1 MQNNQII
8 ILHDLNGKPYYE
20 AVEYYAK
27 KNGIQILYYE
37 SSVFKLFIRDIV
49 KHQFGVNTIKRTIKN
64 IIFRLKVPIVLN
76 TTIIMG
82 MAPYDFRIIWYK
94 QLLKNNNLIYSTS
107 HPFWGDESK
116 NPRKYGLFTFIF
128 RDSWK
133 SFLKNKKIKISTV
146 TKSAYNT
153 LKNNYEING
162 KISQIY
168 HTVDTSKFHKS
179 IIQEDSKFHIL
190 FAGKLLYEKGL
201 DTIVELI
208 ETMDNEKYHFHI
220 VGDGEYKD
228 KISHVFKY
236 KNVTYHGWIS
246 DKSVLANIYQQCHIF
261 LNPSIKNS
269 KWQELFGI
277 VNIEA
282 MASGLLVISSNHIGP
297 SEIIDS
303 GVNGFLVEEKQ
314 YKLIKNIIEE
324 LYENID
330 KYKYISDNAIKRA
343 KDFSINNISKKWEK
357 LINE

>member
-1 MQNNQII
+1 MSNKKII

-27 KNGIQILYYE
+27 NNNIQINYYE
-37 SSVFKLFIRDIV
+37 SSIIKILIRDII
-49 KHQFGVNTIKRTIKN
+49 KKQFSLNTLKGSWKN
-64 IIFRLKVPIVLN
+64 FIFRLKVPLENN

-82 MAPYDFRIIWYK
+82 MAPYDFRIIWYRL
-94 QLLKNNNLIYSTS
+94 LLKNNNLIYSS
-107 HPFWGDESK
+107 SNPFWGDETK

-128 RDSWK
+128 KMFWK
-133 SFLKNKKIKISTV
+133 SFLKDKKLKISTV
-146 TKSAYNT
+146 TKSAYDT

-168 HTVDTSKFHKS
+168 HTVDTSKFHNS
-179 IIQEDSKFHIL
+179 IKEEDNKYHIL

-208 ETMDNEKYHFHI
+208 KTMDRARYHFHI

-228 KISHVFKY
+228 KISNVFEY
-236 KNVTYHGWIS
+236 ENVTYHGWIS
-246 DKSVLANIYQQCHIF
+246 DKNVLANIYQQCHIF

-282 MASGLLVISSNHIGP
+282 MASGLVIIASDHIGP
-297 SEIIDS
+297 SEIIINKE
-303 GVNGFLVEEKQ
+303 NGFLVKEKQ
-314 YKLIKNIIEE
+314 YKLIKNIIES
-324 LYENID
+324 LYNNPNE
-330 KYKYISDNAIKRA
+330 YRCISDNAIKRA
-343 KDFSINNISKKWEK
+343 KDFSIENISKKWEK